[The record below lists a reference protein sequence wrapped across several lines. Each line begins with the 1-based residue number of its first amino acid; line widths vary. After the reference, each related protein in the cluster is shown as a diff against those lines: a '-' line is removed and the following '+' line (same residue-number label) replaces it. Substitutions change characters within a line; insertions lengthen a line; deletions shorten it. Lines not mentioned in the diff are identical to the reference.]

1 VERAK
6 RGIPKVDVTFELD
19 ANGILT
25 VTAQDQTT
33 KAKADIK
40 ITQAVGHLSPGEIER
55 MVQAAAQMKA
65 EDDKVLARLEA
76 RNELEQL
83 IYYCKEAAEER
94 GSARLEKL
102 ADTVA
107 LWLEDADAATTDI
120 KDYTARKRELESA
133 MNKPDEEEGKKK
145 KK

>member
-1 VERAK
+1 MCSQ
-6 RGIPKVDVTFELD
+6 VDVTFELD

-33 KAKADIK
+33 KARADIK

-83 IYYCKEAAEER
+83 VYVCKEAAEER
-94 GSARLEKL
+94 GSAKLEK
-102 ADTVA
+102 VA
-107 LWLEDADAATTDI
+107 GAVSDWLEDADAATTNVA
-120 KDYTARKRELESA
+120 DYAAKKRELESA
-133 MNKPDEEEGKKK
+133 LSKAG
-145 KK
+145 